1 MPVACFT
8 WVLAAIVLL
17 GLGFLVQAILIA
29 KRRSVPAWFRWL
41 LNILWIALLLG
52 IACRMAILGSVD
64 QIMGQILGIVFL
76 IVLGETLFS
85 SGRALARWLIKKPD
99 ATDGN

>member
-1 MPVACFT
+1 
-8 WVLAAIVLL
+8 
-17 GLGFLVQAILIA
+17 
-29 KRRSVPAWFRWL
+29 
-41 LNILWIALLLG
+41 
-52 IACRMAILGSVD
+52 
-64 QIMGQILGIVFL
+64 MGQILGIVFL